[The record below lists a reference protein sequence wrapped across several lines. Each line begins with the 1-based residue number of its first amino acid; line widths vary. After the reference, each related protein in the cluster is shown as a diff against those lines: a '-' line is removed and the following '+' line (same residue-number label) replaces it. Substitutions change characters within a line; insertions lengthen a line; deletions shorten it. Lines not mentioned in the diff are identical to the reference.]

1 MRHGSL
7 LEIAEVLKTL
17 LLLQTEKPLSFREK
31 KMLDRARHMLITEL
45 TISRGLRELE
55 VVDLIQK
62 ALAKAS
68 LSLPTPL

>member
-1 MRHGSL
+1 
-7 LEIAEVLKTL
+7 
-17 LLLQTEKPLSFREK
+17 
-31 KMLDRARHMLITEL
+31 MLITEL